1 MRRRAAHR
9 YIKKTGPAAPV
20 SQPSQQMQDEI
31 LKMQQAQHNLEAIA
45 YQKQQLASE
54 QASTERA
61 LEELRS
67 GGEGD
72 VYKQAGQI
80 LVKSDRKTLQDEL
93 EELQALAKT
102 KSTVLE
108 KQEARVKESLAEYEA
123 RVRALANK

>member
-1 MRRRAAHR
+1 
-9 YIKKTGPAAPV
+9 
-20 SQPSQQMQDEI
+20 
-31 LKMQQAQHNLEAIA
+31 MQQAQHNLEAIA

-54 QASTERA
+54 QAGTERA

-123 RVRALANK
+123 RVRALASK